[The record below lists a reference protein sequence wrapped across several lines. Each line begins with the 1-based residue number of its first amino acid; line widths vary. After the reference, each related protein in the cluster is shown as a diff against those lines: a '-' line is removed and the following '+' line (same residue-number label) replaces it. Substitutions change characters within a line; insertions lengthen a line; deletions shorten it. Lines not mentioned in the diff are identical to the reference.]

1 MRLVFDAT
9 PLSVPRT
16 GIGNY
21 LLGVLRG
28 VAAVSEKEHEL
39 VAFALSDRAGLRR
52 IEEALDGLPIDLRTL
67 ERRAPNL
74 WRRGWTAA
82 GRPSL
87 ERWLGRFDALHITD
101 WWHPPQ
107 AHGVRATT
115 IHDLIPLHFP
125 EWTTMRM
132 RLAHRLTYRHAVRSC
147 DVLLAIS
154 DFTAA
159 DAVRTLGVPEERIKV
174 ALPGIHQRFRP
185 DGEHAELGA
194 PYVLSVSTLEPRKN
208 LGALLEAI
216 DLLGGS
222 VQLAVVGAEGWGDVA
237 ALDRP
242 WVRRLGYVGD
252 DELAALYRG
261 AAAFAFP
268 SRFEG
273 FGMPVVEAMACGV
286 PVVSSSHP
294 SLDEAS
300 GDAALR
306 ADPDD
311 PTALAAALERALAER
326 DVLVPR
332 GLAHARGFRWE
343 NTGRVFVDALTA
355 RDIASAAARG

>member
-1 MRLVFDAT
+1 MRLVFDVT

-21 LLGVLRG
+21 ILGSLRG
-28 VAAVSEKEHEL
+28 VAAAAEGAHEL
-39 VAFALSDRAGLRR
+39 VALALAEREGLRR
-52 IEEALDGLPIDLRTL
+52 IETALTGLPFDLHTI
-67 ERRAPNL
+67 EHRAPNL

-82 GRPSL
+82 RRPPL
-87 ERWLGRFDALHITD
+87 ERRLGRFDALHVTD

-115 IHDLIPLHFP
+115 IHDLVPLRFP
-125 EWTTMRM
+125 EWTTLQTRV
-132 RLAHRLTYRHAVRSC
+132 AHRLTHRHAARAC
-147 DVLLAIS
+147 DVVFTNS
-154 DFTAA
+154 RFTA
-159 DAVRTLGVPEERIKV
+159 DDVVRTLRLPAERVRVAAPGVD
-174 ALPGIHQRFRP
+174 ARFRP
-185 DGEHAELGA
+185 EGERADLGG
-194 PYVLSVSTLEPRKN
+194 PYVLSVATLEPRKN
-208 LGALLEAI
+208 LGTLLAAVE
-216 DLLGGS
+216 LLGGS
-222 VQLAVVGAEGWGDVA
+222 LLLAVVGAAGWGEVP

-286 PVVSSSHP
+286 PVVSSSHL

-311 PTALAAALERALAER
+311 AAALAAALERAVRER

-332 GLAHARGFRWE
+332 GLAHAARFRWE
-343 NTGRVFVDALTA
+343 DTGRVFVEGLTG
-355 RDIASAAARG
+355 R

>member
-1 MRLVFDAT
+1 MRLAFDVT
-9 PLSVPRT
+9 PLTVPRT

-21 LLGVLRG
+21 ILGSLRG
-28 VAAVSEKEHEL
+28 LGAVAGQAHQL
-39 VAFALSDRAGLRR
+39 VAFALVEPGGRR
-52 IEEALDGLPIDLRTL
+52 IVEDTLAELPIELHVL

-74 WRRGWTAA
+74 WRRSWTAA
-82 GRPSL
+82 RLPPL
-87 ERWLGRFDALHITD
+87 ERWLGPFDALHVTD

-107 AHGVRATT
+107 AGGVRATT
-115 IHDLIPLHFP
+115 IHDLIPLHYP
-125 EWTTMRM
+125 QWVTART
-132 RLAHRLTYRHAVRSC
+132 RLAHRLSYRHAARTC
-147 DVLLAIS
+147 DVVFANS
-154 DFTAA
+154 AYTAA
-159 DAVRTLGVPEERIKV
+159 DAARTLGVPEERIHV
-174 ALPGIHQRFRP
+174 ARPGVDRRFRP
-185 DGEHAELGA
+185 DGERAELGV

-208 LGALLEAI
+208 LGTLLEAVE
-216 DLLGGS
+216 LLGGS
-222 VQLAVVGAEGWGDVA
+222 VELALVGGEGWGDVP

-273 FGMPVVEAMACGV
+273 FGMPVIEAMACGV
-286 PVVSSSHP
+286 PVVTSSHP

-311 PTALAAALERALAER
+311 PAGLAAALERALAER
-326 DVLVPR
+326 DVLVAR

-343 NTGRVFVDALTA
+343 DTGRVFLDTLVAC
-355 RDIASAAARG
+355 RVASASG